1 MLTADPFPFVDLAL
15 RAGIASLM
23 LFGAAL
29 LLRDHARSLT
39 ARLGAACGL
48 GVAAYALCALPGFVA
63 QPAGW
68 KLPLVALS
76 TGNAVV
82 FWLFSRALFDD
93 DFEPRPWHAGAWA
106 GLALLGIANC
116 FALPSGSSAA
126 RALGAGIT
134 FATLGFSALAVA
146 QSLATWRSDLV
157 EKRRRLRVFIVGGG
171 AAYTLVTTLTRWVG
185 QAQGAA
191 GLASLLD
198 ALALGALVVTV
209 VWHLLGSARSGL
221 FALAVPAATTVPE
234 SAHPPEPAAEPDS
247 EPPDPRLLAALDRL
261 MTSERIYRE
270 EGLTIGALAARL
282 DVPEYKARRLINR
295 GLGHRNFN
303 AFVNRYR
310 LDEAKRALADPAR
323 AELPVLSIA
332 LDAGFQSIGPFN
344 RAFKADTGITPSEYR
359 RLGGQLPR
367 QDAALRLAD
376 SELA

>member
-1 MLTADPFPFVDLAL
+1 MTSDPAIPLVDLAL

-23 LFGAAL
+23 LFGAGL

-63 QPAGW
+63 HPAAW
-68 KLPLVALS
+68 KLALVALS

-93 DFEPRPWHAGAWA
+93 DFQPRPWHGAAWGLLAMLGVVNCVAPAAGSGA
-106 GLALLGIANC
+106 AL
-116 FALPSGSSAA
+116 
-126 RALGAGIT
+126 ALGAGIT
-134 FATLGFSALAVA
+134 LATLGFSAAAVA

-157 EKRRRLRVFIVGGG
+157 EKRRRLRVFIVSGG
-171 AAYTLVTTLTRWVG
+171 AAYTLVTTLTHWVG
-185 QAQGAA
+185 HADGMAS
-191 GLASLLD
+191 LASLVD
-198 ALALGALVVTV
+198 ALALGALVLTV

-221 FALAVPAATTVPE
+221 FAVVVAAPAATLSPQST
-234 SAHPPEPAAEPDS
+234 PEPAAEPDT

-261 MTSERIYRE
+261 MTSERVYRE

-282 DVPEYKARRLINR
+282 DVPEYKARRLINQ

-323 AELPVLSIA
+323 AELPVLTIA

-344 RAFKADTGITPSEYR
+344 RAFKADTGMTPTEFR
-359 RLGGQLPR
+359 RRDGPADGVQ
-367 QDAALRLAD
+367 AA
-376 SELA
+376 